1 PPSGHI
7 GSSTDRAARIVR
19 SPNVTRTLTPSERMR
34 SPSMLLEHRFVN
46 ASETSAERGWADRIR
61 GGDVDAFEALYRK
74 YWQRLYAFAFRYVRS
89 KEDAEEV
96 VQDVFFRIWRGRADW
111 VPAGAVRNYVYC
123 AVRNAAR
130 DRLERAAVARRW
142 GGRGHVGQGA
152 AAAAAA
158 IQSELEAAELVAAVQ
173 RALDELPPKR
183 SAVCK
188 LRLIDE
194 LSYAQIA
201 DRLGSREKTVETQLA
216 RGLKFLR
223 ERMCPYPGLQRT
235 PAPADGSAVN
245 RWRPTSA
252 AALRGA

>member
-1 PPSGHI
+1 MLFE
-7 GSSTDRAARIVR
+7 
-19 SPNVTRTLTPSERMR
+19 TRFTNEP
-34 SPSMLLEHRFVN
+34 
-46 ASETSAERGWADRIR
+46 ETSAAELVWVDRIR
-61 GGDVDAFEALYRK
+61 AGDVDAFEALYRK
-74 YWQRLYAFAFRYVRS
+74 YWQPLYAFAFRYVRS

-130 DRLERAAVARRW
+130 DRLERAAVARCW
-142 GGRGHVGQGA
+142 AHVGLGA
-152 AAAAAA
+152 TAAAAA

-201 DRLGSREKTVETQLA
+201 DRLGIREKTVETQLA

-223 ERMCPYPGLQRT
+223 DRMRPGAQT
-235 PAPADGSAVN
+235 TSAPADGSAVN
-245 RWRPTSA
+245 TWRPTPA
-252 AALRGA
+252 AAPRGA

>member
-1 PPSGHI
+1 MP
-7 GSSTDRAARIVR
+7 
-19 SPNVTRTLTPSERMR
+19 
-34 SPSMLLEHRFVN
+34 LENRF
-46 ASETSAERGWADRIR
+46 AKESETSAERAWADRIR
-61 GGDVDAFEALYRK
+61 GGDRTAFEALYRK
-74 YWQRLYAFAFRYVRS
+74 YWQPLYAFAFRYVRS

-130 DRLERAAVARRW
+130 DRMERVAVARRW
-142 GGRGHVGQGA
+142 GGRGEHVGQGA
-152 AAAAAA
+152 TAAAAA

-173 RALDELPPKR
+173 RALDELPSKR

-201 DRLGSREKTVETQLA
+201 DRLGIREKTVETQLA

-223 ERMCPYPGLQRT
+223 DRIRPGAHPT
-235 PAPADGSAVN
+235 SAPSDGSAVN
-245 RWRPTSA
+245 TCRATSA
-252 AALRGA
+252 AAPRGA